1 MGLSNALQID
11 PQFRS
16 AGSLRT
22 ASCQMTHKLQGI
34 SPDGGLAVNW
44 PSMKRCNCIRSSSP
58 HQAYRSHF
66 KEEDSEA
73 QRVANSPRSGG
84 QDLSS
89 GVLIPEPALVAAA
102 SPPCPGAEA
111 GAAQPGLRDL
121 GQASSPVR
129 TLVLVLTQGLAISSE
144 WVSWQCLWL
153 CCPWRQ
159 RSGAPGPEPQHMDE
173 KGALLCDYGHPAPFS
188 PGCAVLDTLTLHQKT
203 PEPLIWVSQSLRTFP
218 AWLNL
223 TTASKQRPE

>member
-1 MGLSNALQID
+1 
-11 PQFRS
+11 
-16 AGSLRT
+16 
-22 ASCQMTHKLQGI
+22 MTHKLQGI

-44 PSMKRCNCIRSSSP
+44 PSMKRCNCIRSSIP

-89 GVLIPEPALVAAA
+89 GFLIPEPALEAAA
-102 SPPCPGAEA
+102 SPPCPGLDA
-111 GAAQPGLRDL
+111 GATQPGMQDL

-144 WVSWQCLWL
+144 WVSWRCLWL
-153 CCPWRQ
+153 CCPWTR
-159 RSGAPGPEPQHMDE
+159 APAYGRKRCP
-173 KGALLCDYGHPAPFS
+173 ALPVIMA
-188 PGCAVLDTLTLHQKT
+188 T
-203 PEPLIWVSQSLRTFP
+203 
-218 AWLNL
+218 
-223 TTASKQRPE
+223 QRPSPLDVQSWTL

>member
-1 MGLSNALQID
+1 
-11 PQFRS
+11 
-16 AGSLRT
+16 
-22 ASCQMTHKLQGI
+22 MTHKLQGI

-44 PSMKRCNCIRSSSP
+44 PSMKRCNCIRSSIP

-73 QRVANSPRSGG
+73 QSVANSPKSGG

-89 GVLIPEPALVAAA
+89 GFLVPEPALVAAA
-102 SPPCPGAEA
+102 SPPCPGLEA
-111 GAAQPGLRDL
+111 GATQPGLQDL

-144 WVSWQCLWL
+144 WVSWVPL
-153 CCPWRQ
+153 
-159 RSGAPGPEPQHMDE
+159 
-173 KGALLCDYGHPAPFS
+173 ALLPLDKSPSIWTKKVPCSACDHGHPAPFS

-203 PEPLIWVSQSLRTFP
+203 PEPLIQVSQSLRTFP

-223 TTASKQRPE
+223 TTASKQRPETRGHLSQVTQLVDGVL